1 MIHLINLIFSH
12 QSPLYLLSFLQ
23 PFHYH
28 QRSETSKISLA
39 LLYMATCTGGSKS
52 SSLFNSAAMFELL
65 GLKSLTE
72 LEKASLM
79 FALGGF
85 VVTTMF
91 YLEYKWKQ
99 SRKTDR
105 NAKQKLHLQK
115 VRAELAELKHLR
127 D

>member
-1 MIHLINLIFSH
+1 MIHLIFSH

-23 PFHYH
+23 PFHHH

-99 SRKTDR
+99 SRRTSKKLRKTDR

-115 VRAELAELKHLR
+115 VRAELAEL
-127 D
+127 

>member
-1 MIHLINLIFSH
+1 
-12 QSPLYLLSFLQ
+12 
-23 PFHYH
+23 
-28 QRSETSKISLA
+28 
-39 LLYMATCTGGSKS
+39 
-52 SSLFNSAAMFELL
+52 MFELL

-99 SRKTDR
+99 SRRTSKKLRKTDR